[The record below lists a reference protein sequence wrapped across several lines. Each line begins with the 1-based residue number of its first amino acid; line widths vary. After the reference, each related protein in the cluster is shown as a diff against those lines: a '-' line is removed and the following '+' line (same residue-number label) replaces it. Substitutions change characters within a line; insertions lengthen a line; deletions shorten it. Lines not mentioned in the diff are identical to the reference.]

1 MNTTRELHERSCF
14 QYPCFW
20 NRIDDHHS
28 FVARNKVANVLCR
41 SRCGV
46 VLLSMAA
53 RKKTQYKGPGSIVAV
68 NPIAGRNYDILEKF
82 QCGLELKG
90 TEVKSAREG
99 NINLKEGYARVKKGE
114 LWLLNVQ
121 ISPHSTTSISFNHEP
136 KRPRRLLAHKSEIIK
151 LQQRQQETR
160 FTIIP
165 TRMYIGE
172 RNYIK
177 VEVATAVGKKLY
189 DKRRDIK
196 EREQNREIRRV
207 IKYKMYDE

>member
-1 MNTTRELHERSCF
+1 M
-14 QYPCFW
+14 
-20 NRIDDHHS
+20 
-28 FVARNKVANVLCR
+28 VRN
-41 SRCGV
+41 RCGV
-46 VLLSMAA
+46 SLLSMATR
-53 RKKTQYKGPGSIVAV
+53 RKSQYKGPGSTVAV
-68 NPIAGRNYDILEKF
+68 NPIAERNYEILEKF

-99 NINLKEGYARVKKGE
+99 NINLKEGYARVKRGE

-121 ISPHSTTSISFNHEP
+121 ISPHSTTSTSFNHEP

-160 FTIIP
+160 LTIIP
-165 TRMYIGE
+165 TRMYVGE
-172 RNYIK
+172 RNFIK
-177 VEVATAVGKKLY
+177 VEVATAAGKKLF